1 MDTKKPPP
9 EYEQFKSNDPFPDI
23 APALLNSADL
33 TDYIRTVRIVEP
45 FIEKNLKPASYEIP
59 FAGTVYWWN
68 ADSGRLERKH
78 INSKDD
84 IFTLES
90 NSIAF
95 VHLATD
101 LFLPDYIAIRFNLRI
116 THVHQGLLLGTGPL
130 VDPGFCGR
138 LLVPLHNLTANKY
151 TLLYGKGFIWVEFTK
166 LSPNERWKSKAA
178 LKRTGKYI
186 EFPKEKKFIEANTYF
201 DRANGGNSIISSIP
215 GAMRDAKEEAIG
227 AAKSA
232 KNAEQSASK
241 ASKRTDWSIG
251 LGILAVLITVL
262 FGGLTLIQLFQNTVD
277 SKTKAT
283 EDIAKGAVE
292 SLRKEVDGL
301 RAEIGKLRPEV
312 PPIDITIRADPRLG
326 LIPAPPKPAPK

>member
-1 MDTKKPPP
+1 MDTKKTPP
-9 EYEQFKSNDPFPDI
+9 EYEQFRSNDPFPDI

-45 FIEKNLKPASYEIP
+45 FVEKNLKPASYEIP

-68 ADSGRLERKH
+68 ADSGRLERKD
-78 INSKDD
+78 IKSKDD
-84 IFTLES
+84 VFTLES

-151 TLLYGKGFIWVEFTK
+151 TLVHGNGFIWVEFTK

-178 LKRTGKYI
+178 QKKTGKYI
-186 EFPKEKKFIEANTYF
+186 EFPQDKKFIEAKSYF
-201 DRANGGNSIISSIP
+201 DRANGGRSIISSIP
-215 GAMRDAKEEAIG
+215 GAMREAKEEAIG

-232 KNAEQSASK
+232 KNAEQSAAK
-241 ASKRTDWSIG
+241 ASKRTDWTMA
-251 LGILAVLITVL
+251 LGVLGVL
-262 FGGLTLIQLFQNTVD
+262 VTLIFGGYTLIQLFQSTMD
-277 SKTKAT
+277 SKTRAT
-283 EDIAKGAVE
+283 EEVAKASVE
-292 SLRKEVDGL
+292 SLRKEVDAL
-301 RAEIGKLRPEV
+301 RAEVGKLRPEV

-326 LIPAPPKPAPK
+326 AILAPAKPAAK